1 MNKNGRREGRK
12 IEGRK
17 EGKILEKPPK
27 YKLPNVTSRMGLYFP
42 LPCLLKFLLYSTQF
56 FKLSFSAH
64 FGAEFQSE
72 KGGKKVE
79 ITPGTNLKGS

>member
-1 MNKNGRREGRK
+1 M
-12 IEGRK
+12 
-17 EGKILEKPPK
+17 
-27 YKLPNVTSRMGLYFP
+27 PNVTSRMGLYFP

-79 ITPGTNLKGS
+79 ITPGTNLKGSLLKKLSRELSRSVGGLK